1 MSITNAAVE
10 KFIHMDEKINNRIEN
25 LKTKGNQTNIEIE
38 KFNQIKNTVESIS
51 NKLDLPK
58 KRIAES
64 EDKVE

>member
-1 MSITNAAVE
+1 
-10 KFIHMDEKINNRIEN
+10 MDEKINNRIEN
-25 LKTKGNQTNIEIE
+25 LKTKGNQTNIGIK